1 MNMLAPKVYTPE
13 QAAEILQ
20 LSKSTIYDL
29 ISRGEIIAKK
39 IGGVYRIPQKSL
51 SFVFSGL
58 DEDILELQEKDE
70 KNLKKKNLAL
80 GKTRKKIWQKTSS
93 F

>member
-1 MNMLAPKVYTPE
+1 MLAPKVYTPE

-39 IGGVYRIPQKSL
+39 IGGVYRITQKSL

-70 KNLKKKNLAL
+70 KNLRKKNLAI
-80 GKTRKKIWQKTSS
+80 GETRKKIWQKTSS